1 MKRLTL
7 VLALF
12 FSLAAALTVSAQGAQ
27 PAPQPTPQPPII
39 LADDLFARAGAALEA
54 RNYDAAIRDY
64 TLLIFLNPTFS
75 QGYYGRA
82 LSYFSQNALDR
93 ALSDLARA
101 LETAPNSIQYVQGI
115 FALRADIYTQQGDLD
130 SAIADYDSIIALNP
144 DASSYAS
151 RGLLRL
157 NQDEFEAA
165 LSDMDEAIALA
176 ENEAVL
182 YFYRAFIRSRMM
194 DDTEAASD
202 LLRFVA
208 LNRTE
213 LTQNDPITPGEVKVV
228 ALSQG
233 RVHIIP
239 FQASEGQTLSA
250 VAGGEQGSTT
260 DPLLILLAP
269 DGTPI
274 IADDD
279 SGGGTTALLTD
290 IPLTETGLYVLVVSH
305 SLGGFDGAVGVR
317 IELTG

>member
-7 VLALF
+7 IFALF
-12 FSLAAALTVSAQGAQ
+12 FSLSAALTVSAQGA
-27 PAPQPTPQPPII
+27 QPTPQPPII

-75 QGYYGRA
+75 QAYYGRA
-82 LSYFSQNALDR
+82 LGYFSQNAFDR
-93 ALSDLARA
+93 ALPDIARA

-130 SAIADYDSIIALNP
+130 LAIADYDSIIALNP

-157 NQDEFEAA
+157 NQDNYEAA

-182 YFYRAFIRSRMM
+182 YFYRAFIRARMM
-194 DDTEAASD
+194 DDPAAASD

-228 ALSQG
+228 ELSRG
-233 RVHIIP
+233 RVHVIP

-250 VAGGEQGSTT
+250 IAGGERGSTT
-260 DPLLILLAP
+260 DPLMILLAP

-279 SGGGTTALLTD
+279 SGGGTTALLTE
-290 IPLTETGLYVLVVSH
+290 IPLSATGLYVLVVSH
-305 SLGGFDGAVGVR
+305 SLGGFDGSVGVR
-317 IELTG
+317 IELTD